1 MKCLYLEVEYL
12 HKAFSI
18 DETLEKYSNLTSSEL
33 VSLTHR
39 ENSPWTKS
47 KEIITDDMIIKY
59 YKYEKEV

>member
-1 MKCLYLEVEYL
+1 M
-12 HKAFSI
+12 
-18 DETLEKYSNLTSSEL
+18 EKYSNLTSSEL

-59 YKYEKEV
+59 HKYEKEV